1 MEVLGWHANW
11 GWGKYLK
18 SLQQV
23 VSDVTCM
30 DGDLDSFIELRQ
42 LCLRGLSPAPPQALF

>member
-18 SLQQV
+18 SPQQV
-23 VSDVTCM
+23 VRDVTCV
-30 DGDLDSFIELRQ
+30 DGDLDSFIELSQ
-42 LCLRGLSPAPPQALF
+42 LCLRGLGPAPS